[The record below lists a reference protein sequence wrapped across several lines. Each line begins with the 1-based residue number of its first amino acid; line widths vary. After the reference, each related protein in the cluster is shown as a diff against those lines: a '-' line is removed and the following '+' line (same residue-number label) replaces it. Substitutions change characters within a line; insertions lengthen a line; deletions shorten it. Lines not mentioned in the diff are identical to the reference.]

1 MICVHSQSDAVLSD
15 KDWYVWFD
23 APLKILLT
31 ARFFAAFLVHIS
43 DCDETFNYWEPV
55 NPLLFNDYTTYN
67 RYGHDLRFFL
77 NCGYGYSEK
86 DN

>member
-1 MICVHSQSDAVLSD
+1 MFCVTSKNDAVISD
-15 KDWYVWFD
+15 KDWFVRFD

-55 NPLLFNDYTTYN
+55 NLLLNDN
-67 RYGHDLRFFL
+67 IALDLFI
-77 NCGYGYSEK
+77 
-86 DN
+86 

>member
-1 MICVHSQSDAVLSD
+1 MLCSKTDVVVQD
-15 KDWYVWFD
+15 KDWFVRFD

-55 NPLLFNDYTTYN
+55 NYIILYILLKY
-67 RYGHDLRFFL
+67 FL
-77 NCGYGYSEK
+77 
-86 DN
+86 